1 MTNNDI
7 LKRLRF
13 TFDYNDAQMVA
24 IFKLAD
30 YEVEVE
36 EMTAWLRKDNHPD
49 YLELIDKDLAIF
61 LNGLINEKRGKREGP
76 QPTPEKTIDIVVKNG
91 HLEKSLLLTS
101 VQGQTIN
108 LPAKGNKNTYI
119 WFNSPWCEWYLAD
132 SKPAISEA
140 CTALRK
146 VASSRDDLAHWV
158 AVSLDVWAN
167 ESDVTGYLEQHQL
180 KIPTV
185 LDNTKAIFKSFGIRS
200 LPSLVVLKPDGTVV
214 QTKTF
219 ASAKDV
225 KAFFSRN
232 KD

>member
-76 QPTPEKTIDIVVKNG
+76 QPTPEKR
-91 HLEKSLLLTS
+91 LTN
-101 VQGQTIN
+101 N
-108 LPAKGNKNTYI
+108 LILKK
-119 WFNSPWCEWYLAD
+119 
-132 SKPAISEA
+132 
-140 CTALRK
+140 
-146 VASSRDDLAHWV
+146 
-158 AVSLDVWAN
+158 
-167 ESDVTGYLEQHQL
+167 L
-180 KIPTV
+180 KIALNLKTDDIIAVFALVDRKITMPV
-185 LDNTKAIFKSFGIRS
+185 LNSFLRNPKQDQYRICQDQYLRWFLSGLQAKYRS
-200 LPSLVVLKPDGTVV
+200 K
-214 QTKTF
+214 
-219 ASAKDV
+219 
-225 KAFFSRN
+225 
-232 KD
+232 